1 MGTSGTSRRALL
13 AIGPVG
19 AAGAALAGCEVYG
32 GDSDSGTGS
41 DQPAPT
47 GAAGTVLANAADVPV
62 GGGVIVDE
70 FQVVVTQPTEGEFR
84 GFSAICTHQGCTVA
98 AVEEGTINCDCH
110 GSRFSIEDGSVVR
123 AASGLSPE
131 DQDPLPEAEIVVNG
145 DQVTFP

>member
-1 MGTSGTSRRALL
+1 MGASGASRRAVLT
-13 AIGPVG
+13 IGSVG
-19 AAGAALAGCEVYG
+19 AAGVALAGCEVYG

-41 DQPAPT
+41 DQPPPT
-47 GAAGTVLANAADVPV
+47 AAAGTVLANTADVPV

-98 AVEEGTINCDCH
+98 AVAEGTINCDCH
-110 GSRFSIEDGSVVR
+110 GSRFSIEDGSVVQ

-131 DQDPLPEAEIVVNG
+131 NQDPLPEAEIVVDG
-145 DQVTFP
+145 DQVTLP